1 MTPDLPVIKG
11 GGCVDVTAGVVVVI
25 VSHPANCGS
34 SQSLVSA
41 LKCRGVGHF
50 CNQFKRIEFFLQF
63 LLSG

>member
-1 MTPDLPVIKG
+1 MTPILPVIKG
-11 GGCVDVTAGVVVVI
+11 GGGVYVTAGVVVVI

-50 CNQFKRIEFFLQF
+50 CNQFKRIEFIFSF
-63 LLSG
+63 C